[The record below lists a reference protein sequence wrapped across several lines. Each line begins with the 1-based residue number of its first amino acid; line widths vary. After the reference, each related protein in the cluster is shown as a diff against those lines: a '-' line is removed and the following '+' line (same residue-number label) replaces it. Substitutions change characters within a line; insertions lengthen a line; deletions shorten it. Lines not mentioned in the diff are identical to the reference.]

1 MEIQGMKIS
10 IINII
15 LTLAVCL
22 SLISCSK
29 GGGMRSAEESLVLE
43 TSTFNP
49 SEKAPG
55 VELDPQSSNS
65 ILEESQN
72 SNLASISIFQS
83 TGGHSDGGSIPRPG
97 GGQGGSDSG
106 TIPPPGSATVP
117 VVIPSPVTTP
127 IPDPV
132 SPGTGAISNPAPST
146 NPLPSPIVGVPV
158 ENPPVSSGGNNDTPV
173 IAPPVASGGGD
184 SGTIGNSGPV
194 SGNDNGA
201 VPGGSGSSIG
211 DSSGTPVVD
220 NGNPN
225 STPIHEIPSANIP
238 VTTPIADNG
247 TPNSTPIHE
256 VPPSNIPVTTPIADN
271 GTPISTPIHEVP
283 PANIPVTPPIADNG
297 TPISTP
303 IHEVP
308 PSNIPVTPPIADN
321 GNPISTPIHE
331 VPPANIPVTPPIADN
346 GNPISTPIH
355 EVPPSNIPVTPPIA
369 DNGNPTIPEPI
380 SIPLPP
386 GEDSEQDEHGATGGH
401 SCSCQTPAPVGHS
414 SCHSRKRGMTINLG
428 RVCSRRR
435 SASNS
440 LFFEEA
446 KNPILA
452 VEAIVT
458 KSPMKYGR
466 RSSNPYSS
474 SSTVPQW
481 GVLSGNNQ
489 LKNRVLV
496 ASYDL
501 RGVSLYQSK
510 YSQKVF
516 YNLGALKKE
525 LGGNWR
531 RAAIVVSVCD
541 DRNGDGSCY
550 GEEVSSYLSV
560 VPATFRANRLP
571 KQISLD
577 IWNGRGLSQTTD
589 VGSCDKQYSPIVLDL
604 TGQGIQLSG
613 PEDGTQFDLNNDGN
627 KVYTG
632 WVKGANN
639 AFLVQDLSGNG
650 RIDNG
655 GELFGSATLLAN
667 GKRAANGF
675 EALKDL
681 DSNRDGLLNN
691 RDSKWK
697 NLSLWF
703 DRNYDAYTQYSELE
717 NLNRYQI
724 QSINLNYIELLEMDE
739 FGNQT
744 RERST
749 YVRKIKG
756 KNTPLMLVD
765 IWFRTFSSE

>member
-1 MEIQGMKIS
+1 MQIQGMKIS

-283 PANIPVTPPIADNG
+283 PA
-297 TPISTP
+297 
-303 IHEVP
+303 
-308 PSNIPVTPPIADN
+308 
-321 GNPISTPIHE
+321 
-331 VPPANIPVTPPIADN
+331 
-346 GNPISTPIH
+346 
-355 EVPPSNIPVTPPIA
+355 NIPVTPPIA

>member
-1 MEIQGMKIS
+1 MQIQGMKIS

-97 GGQGGSDSG
+97 GSNGGSDSG

-146 NPLPSPIVGVPV
+146 DPLPSPIVGVPV
-158 ENPPVSSGGNNDTPV
+158 ENPPISSGGNNDTPV

-283 PANIPVTPPIADNG
+283 PA
-297 TPISTP
+297 
-303 IHEVP
+303 
-308 PSNIPVTPPIADN
+308 
-321 GNPISTPIHE
+321 
-331 VPPANIPVTPPIADN
+331 
-346 GNPISTPIH
+346 
-355 EVPPSNIPVTPPIA
+355 NIPVTPPIA

>member
-1 MEIQGMKIS
+1 MQIQGMKIS

-271 GTPISTPIHEVP
+271 GT
-283 PANIPVTPPIADNG
+283 
-297 TPISTP
+297 
-303 IHEVP
+303 
-308 PSNIPVTPPIADN
+308 
-321 GNPISTPIHE
+321 PISTPIHE

>member
-1 MEIQGMKIS
+1 MQIQGMKIS

-29 GGGMRSAEESLVLE
+29 GGGVRSAEESLVLE

-97 GGQGGSDSG
+97 GSNGGSDSG

-220 NGNPN
+220 NG
-225 STPIHEIPSANIP
+225 
-238 VTTPIADNG
+238 
-247 TPNSTPIHE
+247 TPN
-256 VPPSNIPVTTPIADN
+256 
-271 GTPISTPIHEVP
+271 STPIHEVP

-297 TPISTP
+297 T
-303 IHEVP
+303 
-308 PSNIPVTPPIADN
+308 
-321 GNPISTPIHE
+321 
-331 VPPANIPVTPPIADN
+331 
-346 GNPISTPIH
+346 PISTPIH

>member
-97 GGQGGSDSG
+97 GSNGGSDSG

-220 NGNPN
+220 NG
-225 STPIHEIPSANIP
+225 
-238 VTTPIADNG
+238 

-256 VPPSNIPVTTPIADN
+256 VPPSNIPVTPPIADN
-271 GTPISTPIHEVP
+271 GTPNSTPIHEVP

-331 VPPANIPVTPPIADN
+331 VPPA
-346 GNPISTPIH
+346 
-355 EVPPSNIPVTPPIA
+355 NIPVTPPIA

>member
-97 GGQGGSDSG
+97 GSNGGSDSG

-247 TPNSTPIHE
+247 TP
-256 VPPSNIPVTTPIADN
+256 
-271 GTPISTPIHEVP
+271 ISTPIHEVP

-331 VPPANIPVTPPIADN
+331 VPPA
-346 GNPISTPIH
+346 
-355 EVPPSNIPVTPPIA
+355 NIPVTPPIA

>member
-1 MEIQGMKIS
+1 MQIQGMKIS

-15 LTLAVCL
+15 STLAVCL

-97 GGQGGSDSG
+97 GSNGGSDSG

-184 SGTIGNSGPV
+184 SGTIGNSGPI

-220 NGNPN
+220 NG
-225 STPIHEIPSANIP
+225 
-238 VTTPIADNG
+238 
-247 TPNSTPIHE
+247 TPN
-256 VPPSNIPVTTPIADN
+256 
-271 GTPISTPIHEVP
+271 STPIHEVP

-297 TPISTP
+297 TPNSTP
-303 IHEVP
+303 VPEVP
-308 PSNIPVTPPIADN
+308 PAIIPVTTPVANNEI
-321 GNPISTPIHE
+321 PISTPVPE
-331 VPPANIPVTPPIADN
+331 VPPATIPVT
-346 GNPISTPIH
+346 TPVANN
-355 EVPPSNIPVTPPIA
+355 E
-369 DNGNPTIPEPI
+369 NPTIPEPV

-386 GEDSEQDEHGATGGH
+386 GEDSEQDEHGGTGGS

-435 SASNS
+435 SASNN

-458 KSPMKYGR
+458 KSPIKYGS

-531 RAAIVVSVCD
+531 KAAIVVSVCD

-560 VPATFRANRLP
+560 VPATFRVNRLP

-691 RDSKWK
+691 LDSKWK

>member
-1 MEIQGMKIS
+1 MQIQGMKIS

-15 LTLAVCL
+15 STIVVCV

-29 GGGMRSAEESLVLE
+29 GAGTRSVEESLVLE

-49 SEKAPG
+49 GEKAPG

-97 GGQGGSDSG
+97 GGNGGSDSG

-117 VVIPSPVTTP
+117 VVIPNPVTTP
-127 IPDPV
+127 IADPV
-132 SPGTGAISNPAPST
+132 SPGPGAISDPSPST
-146 NPLPSPIVGVPV
+146 NPLPSPVVGVPV
-158 ENPPVSSGGNNDTPV
+158 GNPPVSSDGNPISTPV
-173 IAPPVASGGGD
+173 PEIPSATTPVTTPVA
-184 SGTIGNSGPV
+184 
-194 SGNDNGA
+194 
-201 VPGGSGSSIG
+201 
-211 DSSGTPVVD
+211 D

-225 STPIHEIPSANIP
+225 STPVPEIPPATTP
-238 VTTPIADNG
+238 VTTP
-247 TPNSTPIHE
+247 
-256 VPPSNIPVTTPIADN
+256 V
-271 GTPISTPIHEVP
+271 
-283 PANIPVTPPIADNG
+283 
-297 TPISTP
+297 
-303 IHEVP
+303 
-308 PSNIPVTPPIADN
+308 ADN
-321 GNPISTPIHE
+321 GNPISTP
-331 VPPANIPVTPPIADN
+331 VPEIPSATTPVTTPVADN
-346 GNPISTPIH
+346 GNPISTP
-355 EVPPSNIPVTPPIA
+355 VPEIPPATTPVTTPVADNGNPNSTPVPEIPPANIPVTTPVADNGNPNSTPVPEIPPANIPVTTPVA

-380 SIPLPP
+380 SIPLPH
-386 GEDSEQDEHGATGGH
+386 GEDPEQDEHGGTGGS
-401 SCSCQTPAPVGHS
+401 SCSCQTPAPVSHS
-414 SCHSRKRGMTINLG
+414 SCHSRKRKMTINLG
-428 RVCSRRR
+428 RVCSRKR

-458 KSPMKYGR
+458 KSPIKYR
-466 RSSNPYSS
+466 SRSSNPYSS

-510 YSQKVF
+510 YRQDVF

-531 RAAIVVSVCD
+531 KAAIVVSVCD
-541 DRNGDGSCY
+541 DRNHDGSCY
-550 GEEVSSYLSV
+550 GEEISSYLSV
-560 VPATFRANRLP
+560 VPATFRANHLP

-577 IWNGRGLSQTTD
+577 IWNGRGLSQTAD
-589 VGSCDKQYSPIVLDL
+589 IGSCDKQYSPIVLDL
-604 TGQGIQLSG
+604 TGQGIELSG
-613 PEDGTQFDLNNDGN
+613 PEEGTQFDLNNDGN
-627 KVYTG
+627 EVYTG

-639 AFLVQDLSGNG
+639 AFLVQDLNGN
-650 RIDNG
+650 RRVDNG
-655 GELFGSATLLAN
+655 GELFGSATILTS
-667 GKRAANGF
+667 GKKAANGF

-681 DSNRDGLLNN
+681 DSNRDGLLNKL
-691 RDSKWK
+691 DSKWK

-703 DRNYDAYTQYSELE
+703 DRNHDAYTQYSELE
-717 NLNRYQI
+717 NLNRYLI

>member
-1 MEIQGMKIS
+1 MQIQGMKIS

-49 SEKAPG
+49 GETAPG

-97 GGQGGSDSG
+97 GSNGGSDSG

-146 NPLPSPIVGVPV
+146 DPLPSPIVGVPV
-158 ENPPVSSGGNNDTPV
+158 ENPPISSGGNNDTPV

-220 NGNPN
+220 NG
-225 STPIHEIPSANIP
+225 
-238 VTTPIADNG
+238 

-271 GTPISTPIHEVP
+271 GTPNSTPIHEVP

-308 PSNIPVTPPIADN
+308 SSNIPVTPPIADN
-321 GNPISTPIHE
+321 GTPISTPIHE

-346 GNPISTPIH
+346 GNP
-355 EVPPSNIPVTPPIA
+355 
-369 DNGNPTIPEPI
+369 TIPEPV

-386 GEDSEQDEHGATGGH
+386 GEDSEQDEHGGTGGS